1 VTATEQQ
8 TRARPAYREVEVDVE
23 VRRRETVADG
33 IVTLTLADPNGA
45 DLPEWAPGAH
55 IDLLMTPSL
64 VRQYS
69 LCGDKANRAEWQ
81 VGVVLD
87 PNSRGGSQFVHDKLH
102 EGATVRVRGP
112 RNHFPLVGSPRYLFI
127 AGGIGI
133 TPMLPMIAAAEAA
146 GADWSLLYG
155 GRSLSSMAFV
165 DDHQRRGQQVTV
177 CSRDAQGGAGFR
189 VNLASSLSSAP
200 ENTLVYCCG
209 PEGLLSSVEEGCK
222 TWPDGSLHI
231 ERFSA
236 KALEEPSPE
245 ALATF
250 EIECQRSGLTLTV
263 PQDKSVYQVCEDA
276 GVDVL
281 GSCMEGV
288 CGTCEC
294 DVLEG
299 EPDHRDSV
307 LNDAEKARNDVMM
320 ICVSRSRSERLVLD
334 L

>member
-1 VTATEQQ
+1 
-8 TRARPAYREVEVDVE
+8 
-23 VRRRETVADG
+23 
-33 IVTLTLADPNGA
+33 
-45 DLPEWAPGAH
+45 
-55 IDLLMTPSL
+55 
-64 VRQYS
+64 
-69 LCGDKANRAEWQ
+69 
-81 VGVVLD
+81 
-87 PNSRGGSQFVHDKLH
+87 VHDKLH

-112 RNHFPLVGSPRYLFI
+112 RNHFPLVGSPRYLFV

-133 TPMLPMIAAAEAA
+133 TPMMPMIAAAEAA
-146 GADWSLLYG
+146 GADWRLLYG
-155 GRSLSSMAFV
+155 GRTRSSMAFV
-165 DDHQRRGQQVTV
+165 DELERHGDRVTV
-177 CSRDAQGGAGFR
+177 CTRDGRANFR
-189 VNLASSLSSAP
+189 ASLGSVLSEPA
-200 ENTLVYCCG
+200 ENNLVYCCG
-209 PEGLLSSVEEGCK
+209 PEGLLSSVEDACK

-236 KALEEPSPE
+236 KELEPPSPE
-245 ALATF
+245 ALQTF

-263 PQDKSVYQVCEDA
+263 PPEKSVYQVCEDA

>member
-1 VTATEQQ
+1 VTTTEQP
-8 TRARPAYREVEVDVE
+8 TRNRAAYREVEVDVE
-23 VRRRETVADG
+23 VRRREAVSDG
-33 IVTLTLADPNGA
+33 VVTLTLADPGGA

-69 LCGDKANRAEWQ
+69 LCGDTANRAEWQ
-81 VGVVLD
+81 VGVLLD

-102 EGATVRVRGP
+102 EGTTVRVRGP

-127 AGGIGI
+127 AGAIGV
-133 TPMLPMIAAAEAA
+133 TPIVPMIAAAAAA
-146 GADWSLLYG
+146 GADWRLLYG
-155 GRSLSSMAFV
+155 GRTPSSMAFV
-165 DDHQRRGQQVTV
+165 DELQRYGDRVTV
-177 CSRDAQGGAGFR
+177 CPRDAQDGANFR
-189 VNLASSLSSAP
+189 TNLDAVLSSAQ

-209 PEGLLSSVEEGCK
+209 PEGLLSAVEDACK
-222 TWPDGSLHI
+222 TWPEDILHV

-236 KALEEPSPE
+236 KELEPPSPE
-245 ALATF
+245 ALETF
-250 EIECQRSGLTLTV
+250 EVECQRSGITLTV
-263 PQDKSVYQVCEDA
+263 PPDKSVYQVCEDA

-307 LNDAEKARNDVMM
+307 LNDAEKARGDVMM

>member
-1 VTATEQQ
+1 MTTTVEQP

-33 IVTLTLADPNGA
+33 VVTLTLADPSGA

-69 LCGDKANRAEWQ
+69 LCGDTANRAQWQ
-81 VGVVLD
+81 VGVLLD

-133 TPMLPMIAAAEAA
+133 TPMMPMIAAAEGA
-146 GADWSLLYG
+146 GADWRLLYG
-155 GRSLSSMAFV
+155 GRTRSSMSFV
-165 DDHQRRGQQVTV
+165 DMLERHGDRVTV
-177 CSRDAQGGAGFR
+177 STRDAQANFRAKLGA
-189 VNLASSLSSAP
+189 ALSSAQD
-200 ENTLVYCCG
+200 NTLVYCCG
-209 PEGLLSSVEEGCK
+209 PEGLLSSVEEACK

-236 KALEEPSPE
+236 KELEPPSPE
-245 ALATF
+245 ALDTF

-263 PQDKSVYQVCEDA
+263 SPDKSVYQVCEDA

>member
-1 VTATEQQ
+1 MSTAEQ
-8 TRARPAYREVEVDVE
+8 RARPAYREVEVDVE
-23 VRRRETVADG
+23 VRRRETVAEG
-33 IVTLTLADPNGA
+33 VITLTLADPTGA
-45 DLPEWAPGAH
+45 DLPEWGPGAH
-55 IDLLMTPSL
+55 IDLLLTPAL

-69 LCGDKANRAEWQ
+69 LCGDTANRAEWQ
-81 VGVVLD
+81 VGVLLD
-87 PNSRGGSQFVHDKLH
+87 PNSRGGSQFVHDKLR
-102 EGATVRVRGP
+102 EGTTVRVRGP

-127 AGGIGI
+127 AGGIGV
-133 TPMLPMIAAAEAA
+133 TPILPMIEAAGAA
-146 GADWSLLYG
+146 GADWQLLYG
-155 GRSLSSMAFV
+155 GRARSSMAFV
-165 DDHQRRGQQVTV
+165 DELERRGERTTI
-177 CSRDAQGGAGFR
+177 CSRDQQGGPNFR
-189 VNLASSLSSAP
+189 ASLDSALSTVQ

-209 PEGLLSSVEEGCK
+209 PEGLLSAVEKACGH
-222 TWPDGSLHI
+222 WPDDSLHV

-236 KALEEPSPE
+236 KALEEPFPG
-245 ALATF
+245 ALETF
-250 EIECQRSGLTLTV
+250 ELECQRSGLTLTV
-263 PQDKSVYQVCEDA
+263 PADRTIYEVAENA

-307 LNDAEKARNDVMM
+307 LNEAEKARGDTIM

>member
-1 VTATEQQ
+1 MTITAEQS
-8 TRARPAYREVEVDVE
+8 TRSRPAYREVEVDVE
-23 VRRRETVADG
+23 VRRREAVADG
-33 IVTLTLADPNGA
+33 VVTLTLADPSGA

-69 LCGDKANRAEWQ
+69 LCGDTANRAEWQ
-81 VGVVLD
+81 IGVLLD

-112 RNHFPLVGSPRYLFI
+112 RNHFPLVGSPRYVFI

-133 TPMLPMIAAAEAA
+133 TPMMPMIAAAAAA
-146 GADWSLLYG
+146 GADWRLLYG
-155 GRSLSSMAFV
+155 GRTRSSMAFV
-165 DDHQRRGQQVTV
+165 DEFERHGDRVAV
-177 CSRDAQGGAGFR
+177 CARDAQANFR
-189 VNLASSLSSAP
+189 GNRDSVLSEPA

-209 PEGLLSSVEEGCK
+209 PEGLLTAVEQACK
-222 TWPDGSLHI
+222 TWPEGSLHI

-236 KALEEPSPE
+236 KELEPPSPE
-245 ALATF
+245 ALDTF
-250 EIECQRSGLTLTV
+250 ELECQRSGLTLTV
-263 PQDKSVYQVCEDA
+263 PQDKTVYQVCEDA

>member
-1 VTATEQQ
+1 MTTIEQS
-8 TRARPAYREVEVDVE
+8 TRARPAYREVELDVE
-23 VRRRETVADG
+23 VRRREAVSDG
-33 IVTLTLADPNGA
+33 VVVLTLADPNGA

-55 IDLLMTPSL
+55 IDLIMTPSL

-69 LCGDKANRAEWQ
+69 LCGDTANRSEWQ
-81 VGVVLD
+81 VGVLLD
-87 PNSRGGSQFVHDKLH
+87 PNSRGGSQFVHDTLH

-127 AGGIGI
+127 AGGIGV

-146 GADWSLLYG
+146 GAEWRLLYG
-155 GRSLSSMAFV
+155 GRTRSSMAFADELERHGDRV
-165 DDHQRRGQQVTV
+165 AV
-177 CSRDAQGGAGFR
+177 CAGDVQANFR
-189 VNLASSLSSAP
+189 ANLGSALAGP
-200 ENTLVYCCG
+200 AENTLVYCCG
-209 PEGLLSSVEEGCK
+209 PEGLLTAVEEACK

-236 KALEEPSPE
+236 KALEEPSPD

-250 EIECQRSGLTLTV
+250 EVECQRSGLTLTV
-263 PQDKSVYQVCEDA
+263 PQDKTIYEVCEDA

-307 LNDAEKARNDVMM
+307 LNDAEKARNEVMM

>member
-1 VTATEQQ
+1 MSTIEQA
-8 TRARPAYREVEVDVE
+8 TRARPAYREVELDVE
-23 VRRRETVADG
+23 VGRREAVSDDV
-33 IVTLTLADPNGA
+33 VTLTLADPSGA

-69 LCGDKANRAEWQ
+69 LCGDTANRGEWRI
-81 VGVVLD
+81 GVLLD
-87 PNSRGGSQFVHDKLH
+87 PGSRGGSQFVHDKLH
-102 EGATVRVRGP
+102 EGTTVRVRGP
-112 RNHFPLVGSPRYLFI
+112 RNHFPLVGSPRYLFV
-127 AGGIGI
+127 AGGIGV
-133 TPMLPMIAAAEAA
+133 TPIMPMIAAAEAA
-146 GADWSLLYG
+146 GADWRLLYG
-155 GRSLSSMAFV
+155 GRTRSSMAFV
-165 DDHQRRGQQVTV
+165 DELQRHGERVTV
-177 CSRDAQGGAGFR
+177 CSRDTRDGANFR
-189 VNLASSLSSAP
+189 TNLDAVLSSAR

-209 PEGLLSSVEEGCK
+209 PEGLLGAVEKACK
-222 TWPDGSLHI
+222 PWPQGSLHI

-236 KALEEPSPE
+236 KTLEEPAPG
-245 ALATF
+245 ALESF
-250 EIECQRSGLTLTV
+250 ELECQRSGLTLTV
-263 PQDKSVYQVCEDA
+263 PHDKSVYQVCEEA

-320 ICVSRSRSERLVLD
+320 ICVSRARSERLVLD

>member
-1 VTATEQQ
+1 
-8 TRARPAYREVEVDVE
+8 
-23 VRRRETVADG
+23 
-33 IVTLTLADPNGA
+33 
-45 DLPEWAPGAH
+45 
-55 IDLLMTPSL
+55 M
-64 VRQYS
+64 
-69 LCGDKANRAEWQ
+69 
-81 VGVVLD
+81 
-87 PNSRGGSQFVHDKLH
+87 
-102 EGATVRVRGP
+102 VRVRGP

-165 DDHQRRGQQVTV
+165 DDLQRHGQRITV
-177 CSRDAQGGAGFR
+177 CARDTQDGTNFR
-189 VNLASSLSSAP
+189 TSLDSALAEP
-200 ENTLVYCCG
+200 GENTLVYCCG
-209 PEGLLSSVEEGCK
+209 PEGLLGAVEDACK
-222 TWPDGSLHI
+222 TWPGGSLHI

-250 EIECQRSGLTLTV
+250 EVECQRSGLTLTV
-263 PQDKSVYQVCEDA
+263 PPDKSLYQVCEDA

>member
-1 VTATEQQ
+1 MTVVEQP

-33 IVTLTLADPNGA
+33 VVTLTLAEPGRA

-69 LCGDKANRAEWQ
+69 LCGDTANRAEWQ
-81 VGVVLD
+81 VGVLLD

-112 RNHFPLVGSPRYLFI
+112 RNHFPLVGSPRYLFV

-133 TPMLPMIAAAEAA
+133 TPMMPMIAAAEAA
-146 GADWSLLYG
+146 GAEWRLLYG
-155 GRSLSSMAFV
+155 GRTRSSMAFV
-165 DDHQRRGQQVTV
+165 DELDRHGDRVTV
-177 CSRDAQGGAGFR
+177 CARDGQANFR
-189 VNLASSLSSAP
+189 ASLGSVLSEPA

-209 PEGLLSSVEEGCK
+209 PEGLLSSVEEACK
-222 TWPDGSLHI
+222 TWPDASLHI

-236 KALEEPSPE
+236 KELEPPPPDALQ
-245 ALATF
+245 TF

-263 PQDKSVYQVCEDA
+263 PPDKSVYQVCEDA

>member
-1 VTATEQQ
+1 MTITAEQS
-8 TRARPAYREVEVDVE
+8 TRSRPAYREVEVDVE
-23 VRRRETVADG
+23 VRRREAVADG
-33 IVTLTLADPNGA
+33 VVTLTLADPSGA

-69 LCGDKANRAEWQ
+69 LCGDTANRAEWQ
-81 VGVVLD
+81 IGVLLD

-112 RNHFPLVGSPRYLFI
+112 RNHFPLVGSPRYVFI

-133 TPMLPMIAAAEAA
+133 TPMMPMIAAAAAA
-146 GADWSLLYG
+146 GADWRLLYG
-155 GRSLSSMAFV
+155 GRTRSSMAFV
-165 DDHQRRGQQVTV
+165 DEFERHGDRVAV
-177 CSRDAQGGAGFR
+177 CARDAQANFR
-189 VNLASSLSSAP
+189 GNRDSVLSEPA

-209 PEGLLSSVEEGCK
+209 PEGLLTAVEQACK
-222 TWPDGSLHI
+222 TWPEGSLHI

-236 KALEEPSPE
+236 KELEPPSPE
-245 ALATF
+245 ALDTF
-250 EIECQRSGLTLTV
+250 ELECQRSGLTLTV
-263 PQDKSVYQVCEDA
+263 PLDKTVYQVCEDA

>member
-1 VTATEQQ
+1 VTTTEQP
-8 TRARPAYREVEVDVE
+8 TRSRAAYREVEVDLE
-23 VRRRETVADG
+23 VRRREVPADG
-33 IVTLTLADPNGA
+33 VVALTLTDPGGT
-45 DLPEWAPGAH
+45 DLPDWTPGAH

-69 LCGDKANRAEWQ
+69 LCGDTANRTEWQ
-81 VGVVLD
+81 VGVLLD

-102 EGATVRVRGP
+102 EGTTVRVRGP

-127 AGGIGI
+127 AGGIGV
-133 TPMLPMIAAAEAA
+133 TPILPMIAAAEAA
-146 GADWSLLYG
+146 GADWQLLYG
-155 GRSLSSMAFV
+155 GKKRSSMAFV
-165 DDHQRRGQQVTV
+165 DELQRYGDRVTI
-177 CSRDAQGGAGFR
+177 CPRDEPDRNFR
-189 VNLASSLSSAP
+189 TNLDSVLSEP
-200 ENTLVYCCG
+200 GENTLVYCCG
-209 PEGLLSSVEEGCK
+209 PEGLLTAVEDACK
-222 TWPDGSLHI
+222 TWPEDSLHI

-236 KALEEPSPE
+236 KELEPPSPE
-245 ALATF
+245 ALESF
-250 EIECQRSGLTLTV
+250 EVECQRSGLTLAV
-263 PQDKSVYQVCEDA
+263 PPDKSVYQVCEDA

>member
-1 VTATEQQ
+1 VTATEQS
-8 TRARPAYREVEVDVE
+8 TRARPAYREVELDVE
-23 VRRRETVADG
+23 VRRREAASDG
-33 IVTLTLADPNGA
+33 VVTLTLANPSGA

-69 LCGDKANRAEWQ
+69 LCGDTADRSEWR
-81 VGVVLD
+81 VGVLLD

-127 AGGIGI
+127 AGGIGV

-146 GADWSLLYG
+146 GADWSMLYG
-155 GRSLSSMAFV
+155 GKKRSTMAFV
-165 DDHQRRGQQVTV
+165 DELERFGDRVTICSQDDPDRNFRTNLGAVLSEPGQ
-177 CSRDAQGGAGFR
+177 
-189 VNLASSLSSAP
+189 
-200 ENTLVYCCG
+200 NTLVYCCG
-209 PEGLLSSVEEGCK
+209 PEGLLTAVEDACK
-222 TWPDGSLHI
+222 TWPQDSLHV

-236 KALEEPSPE
+236 KELEEPSPD
-245 ALATF
+245 ALQTF
-250 EIECQRSGLTLTV
+250 EVECQRSGLTLTV
-263 PQDKSVYQVCEDA
+263 PPDKSVYEVCEDA

-307 LNDAEKARNDVMM
+307 LNDAEKARNDVML

>member
-1 VTATEQQ
+1 VSTIEQA

-23 VRRRETVADG
+23 VRRREVVSDDV
-33 IVTLTLADPNGA
+33 VTLTLADPSGA

-69 LCGDKANRAEWQ
+69 LCGDTANRGEWRI
-81 VGVVLD
+81 GVLLD
-87 PNSRGGSQFVHDKLH
+87 PGSRGGSQFVYDKLH
-102 EGATVRVRGP
+102 EGTTVRVRGP
-112 RNHFPLVGSPRYLFI
+112 RNHFPLVGSPRYLFV
-127 AGGIGI
+127 AGGIGV
-133 TPMLPMIAAAEAA
+133 TPIMPMIAAAEAA
-146 GADWSLLYG
+146 GADWRLLYG
-155 GRSLSSMAFV
+155 GRTRSSMAFA
-165 DDHQRRGQQVTV
+165 DELQRHGERVTV
-177 CSRDAQGGAGFR
+177 CSRDARDGANFR
-189 VNLASSLSSAP
+189 TSLDAVLSSAP

-209 PEGLLSSVEEGCK
+209 PEGLLSAVEKACK
-222 TWPDGSLHI
+222 PWPQGSLHI

-236 KALEEPSPE
+236 KTLEEPSPG
-245 ALATF
+245 ALESF
-250 EIECQRSGLTLTV
+250 QLECQRSGLTLTV
-263 PQDKSVYQVCEDA
+263 PHDKSVYQVCEEA

-320 ICVSRSRSERLVLD
+320 ICVSRARSERLVLD

>member
-1 VTATEQQ
+1 MTTTET
-8 TRARPAYREVEVDVE
+8 TRARAAYREVEVDVE
-23 VRRRETVADG
+23 VRRREVVSDG
-33 IVTLTLADPNGA
+33 VVTLTLADPTGA

-55 IDLLMTPSL
+55 IDLMLTPSL

-69 LCGDKANRAEWQ
+69 LCGDTANRAEWK
-81 VGVVLD
+81 VGVLLD

-102 EGATVRVRGP
+102 EGAAVRVRGP
-112 RNHFPLVGSPRYLFI
+112 RNHFPLVGSPRYLFV

-133 TPMLPMIAAAEAA
+133 TPMVPMIAAAEAA
-146 GADWSLLYG
+146 GADWRLLYG
-155 GRSLSSMAFV
+155 GRTRSSMAFV
-165 DDHQRRGQQVTV
+165 DGLRRHGDRVTV
-177 CSRDAQGGAGFR
+177 CARDAQDDKNFRECLGA
-189 VNLASSLSSAP
+189 ALSEP
-200 ENTLVYCCG
+200 GENTLVYCCG
-209 PEGLLSSVEEGCK
+209 PEGLLGAVEDACK

-236 KALEEPSPE
+236 KALEEPS
-245 ALATF
+245 ADAKATF
-250 EIECQRSGLTLTV
+250 EVECQRSGVTLTV
-263 PQDKSVYQVCEDA
+263 PQDKSIYEVCEEA

-294 DVLEG
+294 DLLEG
-299 EPDHRDSV
+299 EGDHRDSV
-307 LNDAEKARNDVMM
+307 LNDAEKEANQSIL